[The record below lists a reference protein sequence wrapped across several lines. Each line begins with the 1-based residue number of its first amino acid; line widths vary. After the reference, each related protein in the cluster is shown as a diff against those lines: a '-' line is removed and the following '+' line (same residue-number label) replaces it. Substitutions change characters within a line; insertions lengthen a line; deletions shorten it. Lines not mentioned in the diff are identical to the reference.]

1 MVPPANGVAVSGAI
15 EVYLH
20 PGDVYASARPAV
32 VTTILGSCVSVCL
45 SERGTGIG
53 GVNHFLLAQQRAGE
67 SPSPRYGSAAIEIL
81 VNRVVA
87 LGASRQKLSAMIFG
101 GANVLHAF
109 QEGVRHI
116 GLANVEIAR
125 LLLAQQRIPICAEDV
140 GGTRGRRLVF
150 CAQDGNVS
158 VRRLGA

>member
-1 MVPPANGVAVSGAI
+1 MEQAADGGAVSAVI

-20 PGDVYASARPAV
+20 PGDVYASSRPAV
-32 VTTILGSCVSVCL
+32 VTTILGSCVAVCL
-45 SERGTGIG
+45 IEEGTGIG

-67 SPSPRYGSAAIEIL
+67 SPSPRYGSAAVDIL
-81 VNRVVA
+81 INRVVA
-87 LGASRQKLSAMIFG
+87 LGASRKKLSAMIFG

-125 LLLAQQRIPICAEDV
+125 ALLAQHRIPICAEDV

-150 CAQDGNVS
+150 SAIDGNAS
-158 VRRLGA
+158 VRRLGS

>member
-1 MVPPANGVAVSGAI
+1 MTTVV

-20 PGDVYASARPAV
+20 PGDIYASARPAV

-45 SERGTGIG
+45 SEPGTGIG
-53 GVNHFLLAQQRAGE
+53 GLNHFLLAQQRAGE
-67 SPSPRYGSAAIEIL
+67 CPSTRYAPTAIDMLI
-81 VNRVVA
+81 RKVVS
-87 LGASRQKLSAMIFG
+87 LGASRARLTAMVFG

-116 GLANVEIAR
+116 GMANVEVAR
-125 LLLAQQRIPICAEDV
+125 ELLAQHRIPISAEDV

-150 CAQDGNVS
+150 SAQDGNAS
-158 VRRLGA
+158 VRRLGS

>member
-1 MVPPANGVAVSGAI
+1 MSGVV

-32 VTTILGSCVSVCL
+32 ITTILGSCVAVCL
-45 SERGTGIG
+45 SEPGTGIG
-53 GVNHFLLAQQRAGE
+53 GLNHFLLAQQRAGE
-67 SPSPRYGSAAIEIL
+67 VPSPRYGTAAIEMLI
-81 VNRVVA
+81 NRVVS
-87 LGASRQKLSAMIFG
+87 LGASRQRLTAMIFG

-116 GLANVEIAR
+116 GLANVEMAR
-125 LLLAQQRIPICAEDV
+125 TLLAHHGIPICAEDV

-150 CAQDGNVS
+150 SAQDGNAS
-158 VRRLGA
+158 VRRLGS